1 MKPLSIRLFLFFCM
15 PSCSSI
21 VEACRPSPLTNR
33 PSRQPPDTETSRGFP
48 EKPSI
53 PPYQDVQAVLSISAS
68 HRWHSQILQHPF
80 FFHLKQTTILKVKGI
95 LPLLKG
101 ICGST
106 ATTFKKTHVVIW
118 TSPFL
123 KAGLFASTLLL
134 SKVFHVCMRL
144 TSCETLFKSMLYVLA
159 SVNELN
165 LQLKVLALSSP
176 KHYTCLC
183 FPGQLT
189 TFLI

>member
-1 MKPLSIRLFLFFCM
+1 M
-15 PSCSSI
+15 
-21 VEACRPSPLTNR
+21 
-33 PSRQPPDTETSRGFP
+33 
-48 EKPSI
+48 
-53 PPYQDVQAVLSISAS
+53 
-68 HRWHSQILQHPF
+68 
-80 FFHLKQTTILKVKGI
+80 
-95 LPLLKG
+95 PLLKG

-144 TSCETLFKSMLYVLA
+144 TSCATLFKSMLYVLA

-165 LQLKVLALSSP
+165 LQLKVLALSSA
-176 KHYTCLC
+176 KRYTCLY

-189 TFLI
+189 TFLIWSKRHILIHVWQKKIYVWNTYSSFIRTLAIRKFRQLWYREWELCYIHVGSPRIFSMVTTDNCWHVWGV